1 MEARAESQRGGQGR
15 QAVLGPQLWRS
26 RGLTGG
32 ASGPEVPRQSR
43 AWGVTKS
50 KERVLHERREVR
62 SGEKRAAQSC
72 GLLWPPWG
80 LLFASMKW
88 EVFEEVQ
95 GVTRSDINFIRNS
108 EWCGGYPQVPHHP
121 LKELP
126 SPCCSYQ
133 NSHSPSPIVPSLF
146 PAEFSIPENCGS
158 LEQRKPESTN
168 LLSCVFS
175 LAYTCSWHSALSHTQ
190 AQSLGS
196 ALKC

>member
-95 GVTRSDINFIRNS
+95 GVTRSDVNFIKTVS
-108 EWCGGYPQVPHHP
+108 GVVLPAGSPPPTQGAP
-121 LKELP
+121 LSLLLLSKFPLALTHSPKPLP
-126 SPCCSYQ
+126 S
-133 NSHSPSPIVPSLF
+133 
-146 PAEFSIPENCGS
+146 
-158 LEQRKPESTN
+158 
-168 LLSCVFS
+168 
-175 LAYTCSWHSALSHTQ
+175 
-190 AQSLGS
+190 
-196 ALKC
+196 